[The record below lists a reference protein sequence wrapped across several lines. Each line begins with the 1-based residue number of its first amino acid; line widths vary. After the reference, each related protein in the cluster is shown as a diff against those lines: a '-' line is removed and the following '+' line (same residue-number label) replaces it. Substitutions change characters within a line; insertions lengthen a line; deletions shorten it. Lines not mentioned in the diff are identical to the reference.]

1 MRRSQFLSLFAL
13 ATAFEFQ
20 EEQGNLTIHRT
31 SGVQLPPRGGHC
43 AFLVQQQLYVYGGC
57 ALPGPHCYNDV
68 HALST
73 STMSW
78 ERVAVQN
85 LPPHPAAGIAC
96 AASGP
101 NLAVVGGY
109 TGSYAGAAPA
119 SVFDADSLSWHRL
132 DPAGDAPK
140 ARQGA
145 TLTPIAAGMSLLFG
159 GADDKQHFNDVHVL
173 EYHVGGSATERWRK
187 IDASCSPQ
195 PCANPPGRDGHSAAL
210 VGRKLWIF
218 GGASPLTRRRTRHP
232 HATSLTRPARALA
245 GIGKVG
251 STYVALQGLRYL
263 DTTTFVWHDPTA
275 QINGVE
281 HAPSARYGA
290 AAVVL
295 GSRLLLA
302 GGMASALPHAP
313 NHANH
318 SVGGHPPP
326 GVAAVGAGGAGGAT
340 SGLVYTSDA
349 ADD

>member
-1 MRRSQFLSLFAL
+1 MRRSQFLTLFAL

-20 EEQGNLTIHRT
+20 EEQGDLTIHRT

-195 PCANPPGRDGHSAAL
+195 PCANLPGRDGHSAAL

-218 GGASPLTRRRTRHP
+218 GGASPLTRRAPSR
-232 HATSLTRPARALA
+232 RPA
-245 GIGKVG
+245 
-251 STYVALQGLRYL
+251 
-263 DTTTFVWHDPTA
+263 
-275 QINGVE
+275 
-281 HAPSARYGA
+281 
-290 AAVVL
+290 
-295 GSRLLLA
+295 
-302 GGMASALPHAP
+302 
-313 NHANH
+313 
-318 SVGGHPPP
+318 
-326 GVAAVGAGGAGGAT
+326 
-340 SGLVYTSDA
+340 
-349 ADD
+349 